1 MFVSLVKIKKY
12 SIYLLLLLFFNCFF
26 INTVEAGNLAT
37 PTVYQ
42 VPNTGDNLI
51 KYPRGI
57 TFNNDGTKMF
67 VSGAGGTEQGI
78 RQFDLSVG
86 FDLSSTITPR
96 SKVGKNEGDVLN
108 NKVEFPYSLRFNSDG
123 TKMFFFGRC

>member
-67 VSGAGGTEQGI
+67 VSGAGGTAVSYTH
-78 RQFDLSVG
+78 LT
-86 FDLSSTITPR
+86 LP
-96 SKVGKNEGDVLN
+96 
-108 NKVEFPYSLRFNSDG
+108 
-123 TKMFFFGRC
+123 TKRIV